1 MPDESRNEAAERK
14 AASVLERFLIF
25 KDEPLFTGDE
35 VGDRD
40 AFNHEAFAETILKL
54 LTRNKPP
61 LSIGLFGSWVIGKST
76 IINILRRKIREGQ
89 SATLKD
95 IYFNAWKYSGDSFR
109 RQFLIEVARQ
119 IYGDDHDELR
129 RIRQLNYS
137 EVLKKSHQRNLS
149 TSIVQALKDAFSV
162 KFAFRGNAV
171 ARVIIGCAS
180 VLLCVV
186 VSSLVSRWSPPFAN
200 FLLVFSIPA
209 IFVWF
214 SGMKFDEVFVLHE
227 EPTYDPKLIF
237 PEQFEEEFRLLA
249 QSRILN
255 GRSLVIAI
263 DDIDRCEPA
272 VIKDI
277 LISAKNFIGHE
288 NCFFIVPCDDKTVI
302 DVFTEPSQKE
312 GYRDESLRKY
322 FNVTLRIPPITS
334 TDLVDFANTVARQT
348 GIPDDIV
355 QIAIRANCRDA
366 RKMKHFLNSLEM
378 KYQVAKAREAAGLM
392 PRIVDGNLLELA
404 KVVLIENSYPQLF
417 SKLVENPRIFEL
429 LEKAALETLA
439 PSELETYGLGSWG
452 TDYPG
457 LREVLDRTREIKMG
471 HADVFFPLKSTNTEV
486 RIPRGT
492 ELKTAIIEGNAKVID
507 EIAAGISGS
516 DARMATADLLLDL
529 LNKSTGL
536 FLRSAISA
544 GLRLCSLKDFF
555 PPSELAR
562 VGRVLLGSLLYRDKS
577 AVLLQMPDSLLRC
590 AKETGG
596 DYLAEILDEY
606 FDAIEKLPQSSP
618 VPENLSAI
626 VSAIYEFS
634 PDRPRFASLLNLRF
648 LVWSAT
654 TRGLAVLEGL
664 RELGKLPAEEKIPN
678 DLVLVQILD
687 NLGSDKFDD
696 ADVARRTVLF
706 ANWSNGIAKR
716 LVRILISRLESSPPE
731 DPYSPAIE
739 FVVSSIL
746 LQPQLADID
755 GGGRALGFVAASVR
769 QPDGCKGKERPDQ
782 CGYPFCYEITRRR
795 GVRRGTRFRRADVEQ
810 SKRSPAEGR
819 L

>member
-1 MPDESRNEAAERK
+1 MCQRK

-25 KDEPLFTGDE
+25 KDEPLFTGDK

-61 LSIGLFGSWVIGKST
+61 LSIGLFGSWGIGKST

-119 IYGDDHDELR
+119 IYGDDHDEVR

-149 TSIVQALKDAFSV
+149 ASIVQALKDAFSV

-186 VSSLVSRWSPPFAN
+186 MSSLVSRWSAPFAN

-255 GRSLVIAI
+255 GRNLVIAI

-288 NCFFIVPCDDKTVI
+288 NCFFIVPCDDKTVVDI
-302 DVFTEPSQKE
+302 FTEPSQKE

-348 GIPDDIV
+348 GIPDEIV
-355 QIAIRANCRDA
+355 QFAVLANCRDA

-378 KYQVAKAREAAGLM
+378 KHQVAKAREAAKLM
-392 PRIVDGNLLELA
+392 PEIVDRNVAELA
-404 KVVLIENSYPQLF
+404 KVVLIDCLSTAFL
-417 SKLVENPRIFEL
+417 
-429 LEKAALETLA
+429 KAC
-439 PSELETYGLGSWG
+439 
-452 TDYPG
+452 
-457 LREVLDRTREIKMG
+457 RE
-471 HADVFFPLKSTNTEV
+471 
-486 RIPRGT
+486 
-492 ELKTAIIEGNAKVID
+492 
-507 EIAAGISGS
+507 
-516 DARMATADLLLDL
+516 
-529 LNKSTGL
+529 STG
-536 FLRSAISA
+536 I
-544 GLRLCSLKDFF
+544 
-555 PPSELAR
+555 
-562 VGRVLLGSLLYRDKS
+562 
-577 AVLLQMPDSLLRC
+577 
-590 AKETGG
+590 
-596 DYLAEILDEY
+596 
-606 FDAIEKLPQSSP
+606 
-618 VPENLSAI
+618 
-626 VSAIYEFS
+626 
-634 PDRPRFASLLNLRF
+634 
-648 LVWSAT
+648 
-654 TRGLAVLEGL
+654 
-664 RELGKLPAEEKIPN
+664 
-678 DLVLVQILD
+678 
-687 NLGSDKFDD
+687 
-696 ADVARRTVLF
+696 
-706 ANWSNGIAKR
+706 
-716 LVRILISRLESSPPE
+716 
-731 DPYSPAIE
+731 
-739 FVVSSIL
+739 
-746 LQPQLADID
+746 
-755 GGGRALGFVAASVR
+755 
-769 QPDGCKGKERPDQ
+769 
-782 CGYPFCYEITRRR
+782 
-795 GVRRGTRFRRADVEQ
+795 
-810 SKRSPAEGR
+810 
-819 L
+819 